1 MCTNSGKTR
10 FLCMTARNHALY
22 RKAGGIMRDLS
33 HIHNIIVKVG
43 SSSLTGEN
51 GNISDEKMLSIVS
64 QIAAVRRKGIHVV
77 LVSSGAQAAG
87 MGVLGLD
94 RKPADMSKKQALAA
108 IGQAKLMQHYEN
120 LFRIFNLKCAQIL
133 LNHDDFDNRKRLMN
147 LENALGALIDYDVI
161 PIINEN
167 DSLAVEEI
175 KVGDNDTLASMIVPA
190 AGGDLLV
197 LMSDI
202 DGLYNDNPNE
212 NPEAKLIP
220 YVGDIAEVESFAK
233 DSSSSVGTG
242 GMITKLNAA
251 KMVNA
256 YGCDMAIINAG
267 TPNALVRLMDGEE
280 IGTIFDGHREKD
292 LSAKK
297 HWILYRSTIRGQIV
311 VDEGAYLS
319 VRDKRSSL
327 LPKGVT
333 GVNGDFLSGAVVEI
347 VNSEGKSCG
356 KGIVN
361 YSSDEIRL
369 IMGRGTDEIE
379 EILHYKDYDEVIH
392 ANNLVVIS

>member
-1 MCTNSGKTR
+1 MNIQKNVLNR
-10 FLCMTARNHALY
+10 Y
-22 RKAGGIMRDLS
+22 AGGIMRDLS
-33 HIHNIIVKVG
+33 HIQNIIVKVG

-51 GNISDEKMLSIVS
+51 GIISDEKMLSIVS

-87 MGVLGLD
+87 MGVLGLE
-94 RKPADMSKKQALAA
+94 RKPGDMAKKQALAA

-133 LNHDDFDNRKRLMN
+133 LNHDDFDNRKRLVN
-147 LENALGALIDYDVI
+147 LENALEALIGYDVI

-167 DSLAVEEI
+167 DSLAVDEI

-202 DGLYNDNPNE
+202 DGLYNDNPNQ
-212 NPEAKLIP
+212 NPDAKLIP
-220 YVGDIAEVESFAK
+220 YVGDVREVENFAK

-242 GMITKLNAA
+242 GMITKINAA

-267 TPNALVRLMDGEE
+267 TENALVRLMDGEE

-311 VDEGAYLS
+311 VDDGAYFS

-347 VNSEGKSCG
+347 VNGEGKACG
-356 KGIVN
+356 KGITN

-392 ANNLVVIS
+392 ANNLVVISRKEK

>member
-1 MCTNSGKTR
+1 
-10 FLCMTARNHALY
+10 
-22 RKAGGIMRDLS
+22 MRDLS

-212 NPEAKLIP
+212 NPDAKLIP

-311 VDEGAYLS
+311 VDEGAYHS

-347 VNSEGKSCG
+347 VNSEGNPCG

-379 EILHYKDYDEVIH
+379 EVLHYKDYDEVIH